1 MTGHCSLRTRGGL
14 ESSFRVSYRTDTS
27 APTSATSIHTLQ
39 LSLPA
44 VVAVCGTCTSV
55 LSRRVVGC
63 DAASSPRL
71 ALCTSFRPRFGRRD
85 QAPKQL
91 VRLGANHRQKHGSFL
106 FPVGDSVSRQEVSEA
121 FCVLRPFLAAFLEF
135 AHMTKRASVITGLD
149 YWTGL
154 LDWTTGL

>member
-44 VVAVCGTCTSV
+44 VVTVCGTCTSV
-55 LSRRVVGC
+55 LSRRAVGC
-63 DAASSPRL
+63 DDASSPRL
-71 ALCTSFRPRFGRRD
+71 FVRLFAQFGRRD
-85 QAPKQL
+85 HAAKQL

-106 FPVGDSVSRQEVSEA
+106 FPASDSVSRQKVSEA

-135 AHMTKRASVITGLD
+135 AHMTEL
-149 YWTGL
+149 
-154 LDWTTGL
+154 